1 MYKTENENESI
12 SKRDKNSKVSVLNP
26 KSMVEIFDLVY
37 QNRRPIVKGMIY
49 AGAYLFVGAPKIG
62 KSYFMMQL
70 AYHVS
75 MGIPRMRSRK
85 QGILLRCVRI

>member
-37 QNRRPIVKGMIY
+37 QNRRPIVTGMIY

>member
-1 MYKTENENESI
+1 MNRRETESI
-12 SKRDKNSKVSVLNP
+12 MEQEKNTKTDRLSP
-26 KSMVEIFDLVY
+26 ISMGEIYELVY
-37 QNRRPIVKGMIY
+37 QNRRPVVKGMIY

-75 MGIPRMRSRK
+75 MGLPLWGYK
-85 QGILLRCVRI
+85 ILGFFLTVNSL